1 MLILPSVC
9 LSSLFFAYVLKVLLT
24 TVGFLH
30 ARHVFSDWIISME
43 ANQVGVQFLPLTILP
58 YTLQKYLLL
67 PLAMELSTVHTKI
80 FRFKKCQIFKAKL
93 TQGNNSH

>member
-24 TVGFLH
+24 TVSFLH

-58 YTLQKYLLL
+58 YSSEIPTTFTHGVVD
-67 PLAMELSTVHTKI
+67 STH
-80 FRFKKCQIFKAKL
+80 
-93 TQGNNSH
+93 